1 MSVLNSNEHQTNQL
15 DILAEV
21 AKTLATPADLPE
33 LLEAVINKI
42 TEVLNPAEFGVVLLW
57 NPSERLFYLQ
67 AAGGRSLR
75 DLPALRQLELREGE
89 AITGKVY
96 AEGVARILNTSA
108 DIAEM
113 MADLRP
119 ANRSA
124 LVQAIGSA
132 DISPQSIVAIPLRA
146 SDQKYGV
153 FVLGTLS
160 GPTVFTESDVPFI
173 QTLADLIALAI
184 DRALLEAEALA
195 IREEKQTDR
204 FKAEAMAALS
214 HELRI
219 SLAAIKGYSTALLL
233 EEIAWSEEKRHEFLQ
248 LIDGECENLETM
260 IDDILDS
267 SLIDA
272 GQLILVHQPVR
283 LEHLAREVVEEMR
296 RRSETHHLAIDF
308 PSDFPIVDADPI
320 RVRQVL
326 RNIIDNSIKYSPNGG
341 LVVIHGEVRP
351 TDVVIS
357 VADQGVGLS
366 PEDLIP
372 LFDKYFRVKS
382 PVGYHVPGTGL
393 GLPVV
398 RAVIEAHG
406 GRVWAESKVGEGT
419 TLYFS
424 IPLQGLSSEILNGRK
439 PDVL

>member
-1 MSVLNSNEHQTNQL
+1 MSVFNSTERQTNQL
-15 DILAEV
+15 EILAEV
-21 AKTLATPADLPE
+21 AKTLTIPMDLPE

-42 TEVLNPAEFGVVLLW
+42 TEVLDPANFGVVLLW
-57 NPSERLFYLQ
+57 DPFERLFRPL
-67 AAGGRSLR
+67 AAGGR
-75 DLPALRQLELREGE
+75 DLHDLQTLRQLELREGE
-89 AITGKVY
+89 GIAGKVY
-96 AEGVARILNTSA
+96 AEGVARIFSSPA

-113 MADLRP
+113 IADMLL
-119 ANRSA
+119 ANA
-124 LVQAIGSA
+124 PGWAQAYGL
-132 DISPQSIVAIPLRA
+132 DKLPQSMVAVPLCA
-146 SDQKYGV
+146 SDHKFGV
-153 FVLGTLS
+153 LMLGSLQ
-160 GPTVFTESDVPFI
+160 GPAVFAQSDVPFI

-184 DRALLEAEALA
+184 DRALLEAEAIA

-219 SLAAIKGYSTALLL
+219 SLATIKGYSTALLL
-233 EEIAWSEEKRHEFLQ
+233 EEISWSEEKHHEFLQ

-260 IDDILDS
+260 INDILDS

-272 GQLILVHQPVR
+272 GQLILAHQPVR
-283 LEHLAREVVEEMR
+283 LERLASEVVGEMQP
-296 RRSETHHLAIDF
+296 RSETHRLVIDF
-308 PSDFPIVDADPI
+308 PPDFPLVDADPV
-320 RVRQVL
+320 RLRQVL
-326 RNIIDNSIKYSPNGG
+326 RNIIDNSIKYSPKGG
-341 LVVIHGEVRP
+341 LVVIRGEIRP

-366 PEDLIP
+366 PEDIIP

-382 PVGYHVPGTGL
+382 AVGYHVPGTGL

-424 IPLQGLSSEILNGRK
+424 IPLQGLSAEMLNERI
-439 PDVL
+439 PDAL